1 MYQNNRINILHIP
14 IDLIS
19 EEQLGETIRSLL
31 EEENAGQICLITYR
45 DIMKAQFS
53 REYMDCLRSSRLN
66 IPITSAVT
74 FAAKYLRK
82 DIPPISNPFTF
93 VIRLLGVLEST
104 GKSLYLLGSR
114 KKNILTSESNLKT
127 SFPGL
132 HIVGRY
138 AGTFSQTEEN
148 NIILAVRKSSPSL
161 LLTGKGLKGN
171 NLWLYR
177 NRKDFPAG
185 LSLWGRNCF
194 EIFSGKSGKP
204 RSNTP
209 GRIISKSFLSLLLP
223 WRLIRHILFFLLLTV
238 EKIKSR

>member
-1 MYQNNRINILHIP
+1 MYQNKRITILHIP
-14 IDLIS
+14 IDLMS
-19 EEQLGETIRSLL
+19 EEEMEDAVRALL
-31 EEENAGQICLITYR
+31 EEDNPGQICLISYR
-45 DIMKAQFS
+45 DLMRAQFS

-74 FAAKYLRK
+74 FAARFLKK
-82 DIPPISNPFTF
+82 ETPPISNPFTF
-93 VIRLLGVLEST
+93 VIRLLGVLERS
-104 GKSLYLLGSR
+104 GKSIYVLGSR

-138 AGTFSQTEEN
+138 AGSFTPQEEK

-177 NRKDFPAG
+177 HRKEFPAG
-185 LSLWGRNCF
+185 LSLWGRSCF
-194 EIFSGKSGKP
+194 EIFSGKTKKP
-204 RSNTP
+204 VNNTA
-209 GRIISKSFLSLLLP
+209 GRIVGKSILSVLLP
-223 WRLIRHILFFLLLTV
+223 WRLMRHILFFLLLTV
-238 EKIKSR
+238 EKLKHR

>member
-1 MYQNNRINILHIP
+1 MYRNKRITILHIP
-14 IDLIS
+14 IDLIT
-19 EEQLGETIRSLL
+19 EEQMGNAIKDLL
-31 EEENAGQICLITYR
+31 EEDKAGQICLISYL

-74 FAAKYLRK
+74 FAAKYLK
-82 DIPPISNPFTF
+82 KETAQIFNPFTF
-93 VIRLLGVLEST
+93 VIRLLGVLEHS
-104 GKSLYLLGSR
+104 GKSVYVLGSR
-114 KKNILTSESNLKT
+114 KKNILISESNLKT

-138 AGTFSQTEEN
+138 AGSFTAQEEK

-177 NRKDFPAG
+177 NRNEFPAG
-185 LSLWGRNCF
+185 LSLWGRSCF
-194 EIFSGKSGKP
+194 EIFSGKTKKP
-204 RSNTP
+204 VNNTP
-209 GRIISKSFLSLLLP
+209 GRIIAKTIVSFLLP
-223 WRLIRHILFFLLLTV
+223 WRLLRHILFFLLLTV
-238 EKIKSR
+238 EKIKNH